1 MRLAAHQPRNSA
13 RAVAAHDDVVVQQS
27 DPSQWRVVHWH
38 LSCPASKHHSYIRII
53 GTQTGNAIY
62 NTIFLK
68 TKVRVR

>member
-38 LSCPASKHHSYIRII
+38 LSGLCPASII
-53 GTQTGNAIY
+53 GTQTIIY
-62 NTIFLK
+62 LVLGIFIK
-68 TKVRVR
+68 YCSKIEP